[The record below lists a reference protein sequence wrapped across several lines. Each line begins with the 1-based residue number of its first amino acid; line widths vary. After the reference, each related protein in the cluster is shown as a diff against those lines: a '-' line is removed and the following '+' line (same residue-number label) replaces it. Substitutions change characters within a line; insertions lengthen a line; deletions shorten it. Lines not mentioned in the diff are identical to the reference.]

1 MMMKIEQ
8 ITGMNL
14 HYLRY
19 SLDYFLNSMEK
30 LEIPNIELWGGFP
43 HFYAEDVSLA
53 DAKELKRK
61 LTARNLH
68 LVCYTPE
75 QLMYANNIASKS
87 AAVRKRSLDY
97 YEKNIELAS
106 ELGTNYMLMTAGT
119 GPFDEQVAPYWE
131 IARESLAR
139 LSSKAEQAGVTLL
152 LEALQNFESNIINRS
167 DQLKIMLQEVNS
179 PSLKGML
186 DLVGMHASGEGI
198 QDYLQNIGEI
208 CHIHLIDGTPSGHI
222 IPGEGQLPL
231 KQYIRQINDFG
242 YEGYYG
248 LELCSSKY
256 FPDPHHAVAASLE
269 YVKKHL
275 V

>member
-8 ITGMNL
+8 LAGMNL

-19 SLDYFLNSMEK
+19 SLDYFLDSMEK

-53 DAKELKRK
+53 DAKALKRK
-61 LTARNLH
+61 ITDRKLQ

-87 AAVRKRSLDY
+87 AAVRKRSLTY
-97 YEKNIELAS
+97 YENNIELAA

-119 GPFDEQVAPYWE
+119 GPFNEEAAPYWE
-131 IARESLAR
+131 ISCESLAR
-139 LSSKAEQAGVTLL
+139 LASKAEQAGVTLL
-152 LEALQNFESNIINRS
+152 LEALQKFESNIINRS

-186 DLVGMHASGEGI
+186 DLVGMHARGEGI
-198 QDYLQNIGEI
+198 QDYLTNIGEI
-208 CHIHLIDGTPSGHI
+208 CHIHLIDGTPTGHI

-231 KQYIRQINDFG
+231 KEYIRQITEVG
-242 YEGYYG
+242 YEGYYA

-256 FPDPHHAVAASLE
+256 FLDPHQAVAASLE

>member
-1 MMMKIEQ
+1 MMKIEQ

-19 SLDYFLNSMEK
+19 SLDYFLDSMEK

-43 HFYAEDVSLA
+43 HFYAEDVSLV

-61 LTARNLH
+61 ITDRKLQ

-75 QLMYANNIASKS
+75 QLMYANNIASQN
-87 AAVRKRSLDY
+87 AAVRKRSLTY
-97 YEKNIELAS
+97 YENNIELAA

-119 GPFDEQVAPYWE
+119 GPFDEETAPYWE
-131 IARESLAR
+131 IARESLTR
-139 LSSKAEQAGVTLL
+139 LSSKANQAGVTLL
-152 LEALQNFESNIINRS
+152 LEPLQAFESNIINHS
-167 DQLKIMLQEVNS
+167 DQLKTMLQEVNS

-198 QDYLQNIGEI
+198 HDYLTNIGEI
-208 CHIHLIDGTPSGHI
+208 CHVHLIDGTPSGHI

-231 KQYIRQINDFG
+231 KEYIRQISEHG
-242 YEGYYG
+242 YKGYYS

-256 FPDPHHAVAASLE
+256 FPDPHQAVAASLE